1 MPTVRACTNCVRA
14 KTRCALSEASGT
26 CERCVRLRKT
36 CQPSPPVRKRR
47 VVAKASAK
55 DVQKLEEKLD
65 GLYSI
70 LQGQTGLLNGS
81 NPSAQEHAVPAPHTD
96 EAVSLSVSLPQS
108 ISGATC
114 SPAARFEQPRA
125 ASHEPNDDDAE
136 VYLARFRADFIGHL
150 PFIDIPDSQTAHQ
163 LRQGSPL
170 LWRAIMT
177 VASTRTTQQK
187 AMSRQMREIFGREAF
202 VEGTRSI
209 DFLLAVL
216 VYATWDR
223 YYALDKPL
231 FTSLMQLA
239 IAIVYDLGLD
249 KPPAQDPS
257 LLLSYDLKGHN
268 RPSHYSRLP
277 TMQERRAL
285 LGCFLVSFTS
295 NVSRNGEPLQW
306 TPSFDDCLRVFE
318 EQKESTNDTLLV
330 QLVKLRLITGKVMD
344 APVTGPG
351 DTHFLRPSAPIY
363 LQSFQKQIRGFR
375 SQIPPELT
383 DNKIL
388 QMELY
393 GAEMMIYEIGF
404 SSDPSI
410 FPRQSNT
417 QFECLCACLQTIKS
431 WTDTILALQPVEYV
445 GLSSLM
451 CANMARS
458 FINLYR
464 LTVCEYPVWDRKLV
478 RETIDVSWVLETA
491 AQRFTQVKEAAGLDP
506 EGTQELDFFM
516 IMAAKMEA
524 MKMSWDTAVMPMM
537 EDSWE
542 PTLDDLDLFSSEF
555 RNMWSW

>member
-26 CERCVRLRKT
+26 CERCVRLQKT

-108 ISGATC
+108 LSGATC
-114 SPAARFEQPRA
+114 SPAAPFEQPRA

-150 PFIDIPDSQTAHQ
+150 PFLDIPDSQTAHQ

-170 LWRAIMT
+170 LWLAIMT

-187 AMSRQMREIFGREAF
+187 AMSKQMREIFGREAF

-277 TMQERRAL
+277 NMQERRAL
-285 LGCFLVSFTS
+285 LGCFL
-295 NVSRNGEPLQW
+295 
-306 TPSFDDCLRVFE
+306 
-318 EQKESTNDTLLV
+318 
-330 QLVKLRLITGKVMD
+330 
-344 APVTGPG
+344 
-351 DTHFLRPSAPIY
+351 
-363 LQSFQKQIRGFR
+363 SFQKQIRGFR

-393 GAEMMIYEIGF
+393 SAEMMIYEIGF

-410 FPRQSNT
+410 FPQQSNK

-431 WTDTILALQPVEYV
+431 RTDTILALQPVEYV
-445 GLSSLM
+445 GLSCLM

-542 PTLDDLDLFSSEF
+542 LTLDDLDLFSSEF